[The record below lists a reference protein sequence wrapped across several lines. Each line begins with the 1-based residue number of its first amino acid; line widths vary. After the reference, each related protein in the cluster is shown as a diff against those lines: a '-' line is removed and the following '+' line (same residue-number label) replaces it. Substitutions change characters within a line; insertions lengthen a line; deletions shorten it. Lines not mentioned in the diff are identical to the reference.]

1 MIWRTLHFEGS
12 LGIGVASGVAGG
24 ATAPSSPMSWKKWQ
38 KNFSSQMSKVWN
50 HTMCY
55 KKTAVTI
62 ITDLPSLPHLADDT
76 RIWVFSPTHPP
87 HDENLPHYP
96 NYDES
101 LFIHLRA
108 WDRFGSEHPHIH
120 YAEINYTDNTS
131 NWRCYG
137 TSDEGIIIVLL
148 LQPASCQCSV
158 FNWWNDIG
166 LLCAVNCKCTA
177 SHGRYCFTKS
187 NTVNTSIKN

>member
-24 ATAPSSPMSWKKWQ
+24 ATAPSSPMSWKKCQ
-38 KNFSSQMSKVWN
+38 KNFSSQMSNVWN
-50 HTMCY
+50 QCY
-55 KKTAVTI
+55 VLQKDCSNNDN
-62 ITDLPSLPHLADDT
+62 TDLPSLPHLAGDT
-76 RIWVFSPTHPP
+76 RIWVFSPAHPP
-87 HDENLPHYP
+87 HDENLPHYS

-101 LFIHLRA
+101 LLNHLRA
-108 WDRFGSEHPHIH
+108 CDRFGSKRPHVH
-120 YAEINYTDNTS
+120 YAETNYTDNTL
-131 NWRCYG
+131 NWRGYG
-137 TSDEGIIIVLL
+137 TSEEGIIIVLL

-177 SHGRYCFTKS
+177 SYGRYCFTKS
-187 NTVNTSIKN
+187 NTWIKN